1 METKDGGHC
10 KANVECKDGY
20 KKELPEDDKNWKQ
33 CRVGGENKFNDPQ
46 IGDFSITF
54 TEKDGAGQGEGLT
67 TPILKLK
74 VRSIK
79 SMMLAHLCLR
89 MAWLT

>member
-10 KANVECKDGY
+10 KGGVECQGGY
-20 KKELPEDDKNWKQ
+20 NHELKEDDKGWKN
-33 CRVGGENKFNDPQ
+33 CRVGGENKFSDEK

-54 TEKDGAGQGEGLT
+54 KERDGKNQGEGLT

-74 VRSIK
+74 VRSII
-79 SMMLAHLCLR
+79 SVR
-89 MAWLT
+89 RRQ